1 MTQNLDSSQ
10 HKRSISSSHK
20 GVLKSQNSRDF
31 NNLDPPQLRSKNS
44 SFHVKR
50 EFKFQATVNFNIQKE
65 SSEREEP
72 PVERPRFSTLN
83 QPSNS
88 KAEKTTIKRA
98 ISIRRNDSSMRV
110 ETNGS
115 DIEILRSN
123 VSIDTE
129 GGDPPKFQQVNIF
142 NSNINKSIQAP
153 SSPKN
158 HQAPNSPKNQL
169 KKITLKKS
177 ISSQRPSIVSIF
189 SRIKKKDNLDL
200 SDEEDFKVL

>member
-31 NNLDPPQLRSKNS
+31 NNLEPPQLRSKNS

-50 EFKFQATVNFNIQKE
+50 EFKFQATVNFNLQKE
-65 SSEREEP
+65 SSEKEDP

-83 QPSNS
+83 LPS
-88 KAEKTTIKRA
+88 KTEKTIKRA
-98 ISIRRNDSSMRV
+98 VTIRRNDSSARV
-110 ETNGS
+110 DTNGS
-115 DIEILRSN
+115 DIEISRSN

-142 NSNINKSIQAP
+142 NSSINKSVQVP
-153 SSPKN
+153 TSPKN
-158 HQAPNSPKNQL
+158 PL
-169 KKITLKKS
+169 KRITLKKS
-177 ISSQRPSIVSIF
+177 ISSQRPSIISIF

>member
-10 HKRSISSSHK
+10 KKRSISSSHK

-50 EFKFQATVNFNIQKE
+50 EFKFQATVNFNIQQE
-65 SSEREEP
+65 SSEKEDP
-72 PVERPRFSTLN
+72 LVERPRFSTLN
-83 QPSNS
+83 QPS
-88 KAEKTTIKRA
+88 KTEKTTIKRA
-98 ISIRRNDSSMRV
+98 ISIRRNDSSLRV
-110 ETNGS
+110 DTNGS

-142 NSNINKSIQAP
+142 NSSINKSVQAP
-153 SSPKN
+153 ISPKN
-158 HQAPNSPKNQL
+158 PL
-169 KKITLKKS
+169 KRITLKKS
-177 ISSQRPSIVSIF
+177 ISSQRPSIISIF

>member
-50 EFKFQATVNFNIQKE
+50 EFKFQATVNFNLQKE
-65 SSEREEP
+65 SSEKEDT

-83 QPSNS
+83 QPS
-88 KAEKTTIKRA
+88 KTEKTIKRA
-98 ISIRRNDSSMRV
+98 VSIRRNDSSGRV
-110 ETNGS
+110 DTNGS
-115 DIEILRSN
+115 EIEISRSN
-123 VSIDTE
+123 MSIDTE
-129 GGDPPKFQQVNIF
+129 GGEPPKFQQVNIF
-142 NSNINKSIQAP
+142 NSSINKSVQAP
-153 SSPKN
+153 PSPKN
-158 HQAPNSPKNQL
+158 PL
-169 KKITLKKS
+169 KRITLKKS

-200 SDEEDFKVL
+200 SDEEDFKVF